1 MGGLKKRKAR
11 PRRGVALVIVLVV
24 VMLLGLAA
32 YGYNHQMVNAYQLSR
47 QHNERAQ
54 ARLAAV
60 SGIEAMLAVAE
71 LPLRVR
77 DRQLVEGRLFR
88 QSIEGTLGE
97 AVVAGVGESEAWS
110 YAIVSPVLGGGGV
123 QGSVVG
129 DSAWR
134 FGLTNES
141 GKINVGML
149 RRQERSFPGH
159 AKRVLLGLPGATA
172 EGVDEFLS
180 AHGFVDGTTG
190 PRGGVVGGA
199 GLVAERSRG
208 GERSSPGAATAL
220 MAKLWT
226 GGDWDHNERLS
237 GLERMTSAAAEGG
250 DGARLGT
257 ALPSGGGGGGDR
269 DRPEF
274 SGSAGSAWRNYVT
287 FHSGRRNVNR
297 DGRPRIDLNSRDL
310 RGLHRAL
317 VSIWPRAW
325 ADYVILAR
333 QHALSPAPIA
343 AQGSQAGAVTGL
355 EGSGSGMP
363 EIDFSKAPVT
373 TLVTPLDLIGTEVRI
388 PVVPRAGDAPSG
400 SPPGSG
406 VRERRVSSPF
416 LGGADLVPLVD
427 DVATDALGV
436 VHGQIDINSAPL
448 EVLMSIPGMAP
459 SVAEKL
465 VQARGSV
472 GADGGAGGEDASR
485 TIAWPVVRGVA
496 SLVSLRQWYP
506 WITVGGDCYSGQSIG
521 YRDSRSPIFRTTFVV
536 DARSGVAKV
545 ARFQHWHGWG
555 GGFAPESL
563 RDEAPPIP

>member
-1 MGGLKKRKAR
+1 MGGLKKRTAR
-11 PRRGVALVIVLVV
+11 HRRGVALVIVLVV
-24 VMLLGLAA
+24 VMMLGLAA

-110 YAIVSPVLGGGGV
+110 YAIVSPVTEGGGV

-149 RRQERSFPGH
+149 RRQERLFPGH

-180 AHGFVDGTTG
+180 AHGFVDGTRS
-190 PRGGVVGGA
+190 RGGAVGGA
-199 GLVAERSRG
+199 GLMAERSRG
-208 GERSSPGAATAL
+208 GERLSPGAATAL

-237 GLERMTSAAAEGG
+237 GLERMTSAAAEGA

-257 ALPSGGGGGGDR
+257 ALSGGGGGGDPR
-269 DRPEF
+269 DS

-343 AQGSQAGAVTGL
+343 AQGSQAGAVTGS

-363 EIDFSKAPVT
+363 EIDFSKAAIT

-388 PVVPRAGDAPSG
+388 PVARRAGDAP
-400 SPPGSG
+400 PGQG

-472 GADGGAGGEDASR
+472 GADGGTDGEDASR

-506 WITVGGDCYSGQSIG
+506 WITAGGDCYSGQSIG

-563 RDEAPPIP
+563 RHEAPPLP

>member
-1 MGGLKKRKAR
+1 MGGLKKRTAR
-11 PRRGVALVIVLVV
+11 HRRGVALVIVLVV
-24 VMLLGLAA
+24 VMMLGLAA

-110 YAIVSPVLGGGGV
+110 YAIVSPVTEGGGV

-149 RRQERSFPGH
+149 RRQERLFPGH

-180 AHGFVDGTTG
+180 AHGLVDGTG
-190 PRGGVVGGA
+190 SRGGVVGGA

-220 MAKLWT
+220 LAKLWT

-237 GLERMTSAAAEGG
+237 GLERMTSAAAEGA

-257 ALPSGGGGGGDR
+257 ALSGGGGGGDPR
-269 DRPEF
+269 DS

-343 AQGSQAGAVTGL
+343 AQGSQAGAVTGS
-355 EGSGSGMP
+355 EGSGAGMP
-363 EIDFSKAPVT
+363 EIDFSKAAIT

-388 PVVPRAGDAPSG
+388 PLARRAGDAPSG
-400 SPPGSG
+400 PG

-472 GADGGAGGEDASR
+472 GADGGTDGEDASR

-506 WITVGGDCYSGQSIG
+506 WITAGGDCYSGQSIG

-563 RDEAPPIP
+563 RDEAPPLP

>member
-11 PRRGVALVIVLVV
+11 QRRGVALVIVLVV
-24 VMLLGLAA
+24 VMMLGLAA

-77 DRQLVEGRLFR
+77 ERQLVEGRLFR

-97 AVVAGVGESEAWS
+97 AVVAGVGESDAWS
-110 YAIVSPVLGGGGV
+110 FAIVSPVTGGGGV

-141 GKINVGML
+141 GKINIGML
-149 RRQERSFPGH
+149 RRQERLFPGH

-180 AHGFVDGTTG
+180 AHGLVDGTG
-190 PRGGVVGGA
+190 SRGGVVGGA

-208 GERSSPGAATAL
+208 GERSSLGAATAL
-220 MAKLWT
+220 LAKLWT

-257 ALPSGGGGGGDR
+257 AFSSGGLGGGDD
-269 DRPEF
+269 DRAES

-343 AQGSQAGAVTGL
+343 AQGSQAGAVTGS

-363 EIDFSKAPVT
+363 EIDFSKAAVT

-388 PVVPRAGDAPSG
+388 PLARRAGDAPSG
-400 SPPGSG
+400 PG

-448 EVLMSIPGMAP
+448 EVLMSIPGMTP

-472 GADGGAGGEDASR
+472 GADGGTDGEDASR
-485 TIAWPVVRGVA
+485 TIAWPVARGVA